1 MATKKVKSTG
11 RFGARYGRRIR
22 VRSLE
27 AEKTLKVRHE
37 CPECTKKALK
47 RVSKGIWGCRA
58 CGLKIAGGAYSPD
71 ISQKKPLLVV
81 PEAVEKPEEKTPGK
95 AEE

>member
-11 RFGARYGRRIR
+11 RFGVRYGRRIR

-27 AEKTLKVRHE
+27 VEKTLKIRHE
-37 CPECTKKALK
+37 CPSCTKKALK
-47 RVSKGIWGCRA
+47 RISAGIWGCRT
-58 CGLKIAGGAYSPD
+58 CGLKVAGGAYSPEFA
-71 ISQKKPLLVV
+71 KKRPVIV
-81 PEAVEKPEEKTPGK
+81 AAKETKPETKVAGK

>member
-11 RFGARYGRRIR
+11 RFGVRYGRRIR

-27 AEKTLKVRHE
+27 VEKTLKMRHE
-37 CPECTKKALK
+37 CPSCAKKALK
-47 RVSKGIWGCRA
+47 RVSKGIWGCRI

-71 ISQKKPLLVV
+71 FVKKRPVIV
-81 PEAVEKPEEKTPGK
+81 EAQEIKPETEAVGK